1 MFSDME
7 KHTHAHTSPD
17 EAKMMSTVILRQD
30 KGPLASF
37 SVSVSSW
44 EHEVCLLVSECVTVH
59 SSFLAVNYIILLHCC
74 LMELLFDGMSVYLCV
89 HLCALSVSAPVDFY
103 R

>member
-1 MFSDME
+1 MFRDG
-7 KHTHAHTSPD
+7 KAHTHMHTGPD
-17 EAKMMSTVILRQD
+17 EAQMMSTVIFRQD

-44 EHEVCLLVSECVTVH
+44 EHEVCLLLSECVFVH
-59 SSFLAVNYIILLHCC
+59 SSFLAVTYVILLHCC

-89 HLCALSVSAPVDFY
+89 HLCM
-103 R
+103 